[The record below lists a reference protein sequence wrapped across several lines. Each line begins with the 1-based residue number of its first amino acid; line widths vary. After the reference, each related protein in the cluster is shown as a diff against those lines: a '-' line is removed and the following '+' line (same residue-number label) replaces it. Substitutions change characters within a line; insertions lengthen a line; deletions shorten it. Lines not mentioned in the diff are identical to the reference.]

1 MKGFSYSRADSLAGL
16 PADATIIAGGTNL
29 VDLMKHEVMTP
40 QKLIDIT
47 ATGHDR
53 VERDGDGLRIGALV
67 RNSDLAAHPDVRR
80 DYPVLTRAL
89 LAGASGQLRNMAT
102 TGGNLM
108 QRTRCPYFYDTRMAC
123 NKRSP
128 GAGCAAL
135 GGITRNHAILGTS
148 PHCIATHPSDMAVA
162 LLALDAEVEI
172 VGPSPRRVPLAAFH
186 RLPEDTPHLETV
198 LRSGEAI
205 SAVRLP
211 VPSGGVQ
218 RYRKVRD
225 RASFAF
231 ALVSIAAIV
240 VMDAGRIGRIAL
252 AFGGVAHKPWRDS
265 AVEDVLTGEVPSPA
279 LFSRAT
285 DVLLTGA
292 EGKGDNDFKI
302 PLLRRTLAAVLHEV
316 TEVTP

>member
-1 MKGFSYSRADSLAGL
+1 MREFVYSRADTLAGL

-40 QKLIDIT
+40 GKLVDIT
-47 ATGHDR
+47 GTGQDR
-53 VERDGDGLRIGALV
+53 VERDGGGLRIGTLV

-80 DYPVLTRAL
+80 DYPVLARAL

-162 LLALDAEVEI
+162 MLALDAEVEI
-172 VGPSPRRVPLAAFH
+172 AGTSPRRVPLAEFH
-186 RLPEDTPHLETV
+186 RLPGDTPHLETV
-198 LRSGEAI
+198 LRPGEAI
-205 SAVRLP
+205 AAVHLP
-211 VPSGGVQ
+211 APAHGSQ

-231 ALVSIAAIV
+231 ALVSVAAIV
-240 VMDAGRIGRIAL
+240 AMDAGRIKRIAL
-252 AFGGVAHKPWRDS
+252 AFGGVAPKPWRNS
-265 AVEDVLTGEVPSPA
+265 AMEQMLTGEVPSPA
-279 LFSRAT
+279 LFSRAAEF
-285 DVLLTGA
+285 LLTGA

-302 PLLRRTLAAVLHEV
+302 PLLRRTLTAVLHEV
-316 TEVTP
+316 TEGTP